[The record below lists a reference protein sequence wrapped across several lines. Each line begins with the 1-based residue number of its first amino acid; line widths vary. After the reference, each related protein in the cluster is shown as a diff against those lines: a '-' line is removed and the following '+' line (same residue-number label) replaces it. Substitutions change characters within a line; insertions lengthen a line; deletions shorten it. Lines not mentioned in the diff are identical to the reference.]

1 MNLTTDFQPA
11 PDGWFHIAP
20 HGTFPHPNG
29 ALQVIDAEACE
40 AMSRA
45 FREEARLPNFP
56 GLLVDFDH
64 SSHDP
69 AQPTTAAGWIAGLEP
84 RGDGLYAQI
93 RWSDLGHQALTGGRY
108 RLASPVWNRADCDQW
123 SAPVASRDGQET
135 VHLRPRRLDRL
146 ALTNDPNL
154 PGLMPLSN
162 RKEEV
167 KRKKEEG
174 LTAAETSSSELA
186 ASDGP
191 ARGNRKEEVGR
202 KKEEGLMAA
211 ETSSSELAAS
221 DGPARGNRKEEVK
234 RKKEEGLTAAETSS
248 SELAASD
255 GPSREINAVPN
266 SGSAPSSFNFQTSNL
281 STMNLRTEI
290 LQRLHLGATATDAE
304 IAEALRRQTDELDT
318 LRNRCQRLTETQAEC
333 DLERFADVI
342 TNRDVVRAQL
352 VANRESTLALLNA
365 LRQPEVPAP
374 MHQPRL
380 RRPNLQLL
388 SPLAYEPDPASARR
402 VANRARQLQ
411 SQLKIGHHAAFRMA
425 EGEAAEPELA

>member
-1 MNLTTDFQPA
+1 MNNPTPFQPV

-29 ALQVIDAEACE
+29 ALQVIDAEACD
-40 AMSRA
+40 AMLGT
-45 FREEARLPNFP
+45 FNEEARQPNFP

-64 SSHDP
+64 FSHDP
-69 AQPTTAAGWIAGLEP
+69 AQPTTAAGWIGGLEH
-84 RGDGLYAQI
+84 RDDGLYAQI

-123 SAPVASRDGQET
+123 TAPAADGRDT

-162 RKEEV
+162 RKEEG
-167 KRKKEEG
+167 RRE
-174 LTAAETSSSELA
+174 
-186 ASDGP
+186 
-191 ARGNRKEEVGR
+191 KEEV
-202 KKEEGLMAA
+202 
-211 ETSSSELAAS
+211 
-221 DGPARGNRKEEVK
+221 PI
-234 RKKEEGLTAAETSS
+234 
-248 SELAASD
+248 
-255 GPSREINAVPN
+255 SR
-266 SGSAPSSFNFQTSNL
+266 SAPSSLQPQSSTL
-281 STMNLRTEI
+281 PTMNLRTEI
-290 LQRLHLGATATDAE
+290 LQRLHLPGTATDAA
-304 IAEALRRQTDELDT
+304 IAEALRSQTAELET
-318 LRNRCQRLTETQAEC
+318 LRNRCQRLTETQADA

-352 VANRESTLALLNA
+352 VANREVTLALLNA
-365 LRQPEVPAP
+365 LRQPEPPAP
-374 MHQPRL
+374 LHQPRL
-380 RRPNLQLL
+380 HRPNLHLL
-388 SPLAYEPDPASARR
+388 SPLAPEPDSGAARR

>member
-1 MNLTTDFQPA
+1 MNSPTNFQPA

-40 AMSRA
+40 AMLGT
-45 FREEARLPNFP
+45 FNEEARQPNFP

-64 SSHDP
+64 FSHDP
-69 AQPTTAAGWIAGLEP
+69 AQPTTAAGWIGALEH

-123 SAPVASRDGQET
+123 SAPGSDGRDT

-154 PGLMPLSN
+154 PGLAPLSN
-162 RKEEV
+162 RAEQIEQPPV
-167 KRKKEEG
+167 ARSATATTESSG
-174 LTAAETSSSELA
+174 GHGHSRSTAATDNPA
-186 ASDGP
+186 AQGTRP
-191 ARGNRKEEVGR
+191 
-202 KKEEGLMAA
+202 MAA
-211 ETSSSELAAS
+211 TTTETV
-221 DGPARGNRKEEVK
+221 ARRS
-234 RKKEEGLTAAETSS
+234 TATT
-248 SELAASD
+248 
-255 GPSREINAVPN
+255 P
-266 SGSAPSSFNFQTSNL
+266 
-281 STMNLRTEI
+281 MNLRTEI
-290 LQRLHLGATATDAE
+290 LQRLHLPGTATDAD
-304 IAEALRRQTDELDT
+304 IAEALRIHTAELET
-318 LRNRCQRLTETQAEC
+318 LRNRCQRLTESQAES

-352 VANRESTLALLNA
+352 LANRDGTLALLNA
-365 LRQPEVPAP
+365 LRQPAPPAP
-374 MHQPRL
+374 LHQPRL
-380 RRPNLQLL
+380 RRPNLHLL
-388 SPLAYEPDPASARR
+388 SPLAPEPDSGAARR

-425 EGEAAEPELA
+425 EGEAETEVA